1 MPPYIIT
8 NIKATRPLVP
18 SNDLKL
24 NETKATET
32 ADTVTGQL
40 LIPFRIL
47 GILWMNVRNF
57 KTGTSQWIML
67 QFIQQRE

>member
-18 SNDLKL
+18 SNELKL

-32 ADTVTGQL
+32 ADTVTGQHINS
-40 LIPFRIL
+40 IPNT
-47 GILWMNVRNF
+47 WNTVDA
-57 KTGTSQWIML
+57 
-67 QFIQQRE
+67 REEF